1 MRKMKGKE
9 RKKGNMREGQQQIVR
24 NSIRTRKHKCE
35 GPNKIGKLQ
44 KQEHVR
50 GRGKNC
56 QREKESTS
64 QKEGEFGDKR
74 EKNTQGK

>member
-1 MRKMKGKE
+1 
-9 RKKGNMREGQQQIVR
+9 MREEQQQIVS
-24 NSIRTRKHKCE
+24 NSTRTRKHKCE
-35 GPNKIGKLQ
+35 GPSKTGKLQ

-50 GRGKNC
+50 ERGKTY

-74 EKNTQGK
+74 EKNT